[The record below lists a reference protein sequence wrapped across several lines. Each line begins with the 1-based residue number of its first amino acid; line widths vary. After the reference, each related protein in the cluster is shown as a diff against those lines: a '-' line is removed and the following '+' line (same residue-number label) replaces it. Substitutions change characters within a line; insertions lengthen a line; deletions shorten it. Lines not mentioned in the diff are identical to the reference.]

1 MTVIVKHWLT
11 KGSWT
16 KSEDEILVEFVKEHH
31 GGQRGSNYGN
41 SGHSRLR
48 MMKLLRPNPTKMHSV
63 LIKKDLLF
71 SFMETPNLKDTNNIS
86 LTIYLKETCYEH

>member
-1 MTVIVKHWLT
+1 MTVIVKHWT

-16 KSEDEILVEFVKEHH
+16 KSEDEILVEFIKEHH

>member
-1 MTVIVKHWLT
+1 MTAIVKHWLT

-16 KSEDEILVEFVKEHH
+16 ESEDEILVEFVKEHH
-31 GGQRGSNYGN
+31 GGNMGSNYGN

-71 SFMETPNLKDTNNIS
+71 NFIETPI
-86 LTIYLKETCYEH
+86 